1 MKPFTKNSDLAPE
14 EDTLEES
21 ILYQFAH
28 SCKVYSSKLASEPVL
43 AFKWDH
49 LWEMGVRDEK
59 SEAVNSNKSIMSKDD
74 IHDIQRTSNA
84 KQSV

>member
-1 MKPFTKNSDLAPE
+1 MKSFTKNSDLAPE
-14 EDTLEES
+14 ADTWEES

-49 LWEMGVRDEK
+49 LWEMGVRYK
-59 SEAVNSNKSIMSKDD
+59 G
-74 IHDIQRTSNA
+74 
-84 KQSV
+84 